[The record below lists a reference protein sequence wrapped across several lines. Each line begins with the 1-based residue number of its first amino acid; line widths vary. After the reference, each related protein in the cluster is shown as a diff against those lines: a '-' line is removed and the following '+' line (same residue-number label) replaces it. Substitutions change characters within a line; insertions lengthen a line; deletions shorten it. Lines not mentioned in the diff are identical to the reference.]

1 RLHVEEVVEGRT
13 LDARKVEDVFEDESF
28 DRILVDA
35 PCSGLGL
42 MRRKPDIK
50 YTKEL
55 QDLERLKEIQLAIL
69 SSVAPKLKVNG
80 LLVYST
86 CTITKEENQG
96 TVESFLATHTD
107 FEKVSIAVNKNLED
121 NIHDQLLQIYPHDFG
136 TDGFFISCLR
146 KK

>member
-1 RLHVEEVVEGRT
+1 M
-13 LDARKVEDVFEDESF
+13 DARKVEEAFEDESF

-50 YTKEL
+50 YTKKL
-55 QDLERLKEIQLAIL
+55 QDIAQLKRIQLDIL
-69 SSVAPKLKVNG
+69 ESVAPKLKIDG

-96 TVESFLATHTD
+96 TVESFLTAHPN
-107 FEKVSIAVNKNLED
+107 FEKVQVVANEILNENNQNNLM
-121 NIHDQLLQIYPHDFG
+121 QIYPQDFG

-146 KK
+146 KKRI

>member
-1 RLHVEEVVEGRT
+1 
-13 LDARKVEDVFEDESF
+13 
-28 DRILVDA
+28 VDA

-50 YTKEL
+50 YNKKPADFEKL
-55 QDLERLKEIQLAIL
+55 PEIQLAIL
-69 SSVAPKLKVNG
+69 ESVAPTLKSNG

-86 CTITKEENQG
+86 CTFAPEENQA
-96 TVESFLATHTD
+96 VVYRFLQKHPEFTLVD
-107 FEKVSIAVNKNLED
+107 IPVNDVLKPSIENKMLT
-121 NIHDQLLQIYPHDFG
+121 IYPHQYM